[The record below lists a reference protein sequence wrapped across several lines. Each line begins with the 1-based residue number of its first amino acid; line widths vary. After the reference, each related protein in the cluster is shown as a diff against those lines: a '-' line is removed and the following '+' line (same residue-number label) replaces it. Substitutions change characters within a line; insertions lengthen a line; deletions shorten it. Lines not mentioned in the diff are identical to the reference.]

1 MKLNRHLTDEQVMQ
15 KLSKGQ
21 MKYAAEL
28 FERYHV
34 RLYNFYLYQGVPK
47 ENAEDLVQVIFERL
61 IRYRQSFHAGM
72 PFRSWLY
79 QIARNV
85 KADFARKKKFLISDF
100 TEVESLQLKDE
111 GMQEHRDKQNQVNKL
126 RKALEQLTEDNREL
140 ILLTRFQKMKY
151 KEVADMLGIS
161 EGAVKV
167 KVHRAI
173 KQLRGHYFK
182 IERI

>member
-1 MKLNRHLTDEQVMQ
+1 MKLNRQHTDEQIMH

-21 MKYAAEL
+21 LKYAAEL

-47 ENAEDLVQVIFERL
+47 ESAEDLVQVVFERL
-61 IRYRQSFHAGM
+61 IRYRKSFHPGM

-79 QIARNV
+79 QIARNA
-85 KADFARKKKFLISDF
+85 KSDLLKKRKLLISDF
-100 TEVESLQLKDE
+100 TEVDTLQLKDE
-111 GMQEHRDKQNQVNKL
+111 GMQEHKEKQGQVNKL

-182 IERI
+182 IERL